1 MERGDDRMIEEEK
14 RQKEGRLN
22 RMQREVVTRK
32 DRLGGNDD
40 TDDLI

>member
-22 RMQREVVTRK
+22 RMQREDEDEKGQVRRK
-32 DRLGGNDD
+32 
-40 TDDLI
+40 